1 MGLEV
6 VPDDYVVKKT
16 SHPRLQNYV
25 FYIVAVF
32 TIFSPGL
39 SHVFVKN

>member
-6 VPDDYVVKKT
+6 VPDDYLVRK
-16 SHPRLQNYV
+16 HRPRLQNYV